1 MKVVTG
7 AEMAELDRRA
17 EEEFGLPRA
26 LLMENAG
33 RRTADVVHTY
43 VAPAGR
49 RCVVLA
55 GKGSNGGDGLVAARH
70 LVARGWR
77 AEVLLLA
84 REDEVRGEPR
94 RNLSLARE
102 AGVEVTPITSMALVG
117 AREHLGGADVI
128 VDALFGTGFKGK
140 PMGLAAQMIAAAN
153 GAAAPVVAVDLP
165 SGMDAD
171 TGAVPG
177 AVVHAT
183 ATVTMGLPKVGLLI
197 YPGAAH
203 AGRIYVADIG
213 YPAALLERFKSGAA
227 VVTPQMARAALPAR
241 PADGHKGTFG
251 HVLVCAGSVGFTGAP
266 SLCAL
271 GALRAG
277 AGLVSLA
284 VGESIYPIVAGRAVE
299 AMPHPLPDA
308 DGALSE
314 HAWSRFAELAAEADV
329 VAVGPGLGTG
339 PGIVALVQRLLRDVR
354 IPLVLDADALNV
366 LAGKDEPLTRSKAQ
380 KILTPH
386 PGEIGRLLG
395 RSTEEVQRDRLGV
408 AREAAARFGAVVVLK
423 GARTVVATPEGAAMI
438 VPAGNPGMATGGMGD
453 VLTGVIAAYLGQK
466 APPLVAAWLGAY
478 LHAVAGDLVAERLG
492 PAGLLAREVAD
503 AIPRARQAVLTEP
516 LAGPIQLL
524 P

>member
-1 MKVVTG
+1 MQVVTS

-33 RRTADVVHTY
+33 RRVADVVHTY

-102 AGVEVTPITSMALVG
+102 ASVEVTPITSMAVAA
-117 AREHLGGADVI
+117 ARRHLGGADVI
-128 VDALFGTGFKGK
+128 VDALFGTGFTGA
-140 PMGLAAQMIAAAN
+140 PVGLAAQMIEATNAAA
-153 GAAAPVVAVDLP
+153 AAVVAVDLP
-165 SGMDAD
+165 SGVDAD
-171 TGAVPG
+171 TGAVRG
-177 AVVHAT
+177 AAVRAST
-183 ATVTMGLPKVGLLI
+183 TVTMGLPKIGLLL

-203 AGRIYVADIG
+203 AGRVYVADIG
-213 YPAALLERFKSGAA
+213 YPPALLERFRAGAVA
-227 VVTPQMARAALPAR
+227 VTPQMARAALPPR

-251 HVLVCAGSVGFTGAP
+251 RVLVCAGSVGFTGAP

-277 AGLVSLA
+277 AGLVSLG
-284 VGESIYPIVAGRAVE
+284 VGETIYPIVAAHEVE

-314 HAWSRFAELAAEADV
+314 GAWGRLAELAAEADA

-339 PGIVALVQRLLRDVR
+339 TGVATLVQRLLAGRV
-354 IPLVLDADALNV
+354 PLVLDADALNV
-366 LAGKDEPLTRSKAQ
+366 LAGKEEPLARSRAQ

-386 PGEIGRLLG
+386 PGEMGRLLG

-408 AREAAARFGAVVVLK
+408 AREAAARFGAIVVLK
-423 GARTVVATPEGAAMI
+423 GARTVVATPDGSAFI

-453 VLTGVIAAYLGQK
+453 VLTGVIAAYLAQK
-466 APPLVAAWLGAY
+466 AQPAVAAWLGAY
-478 LHAVAGDLVAERLG
+478 LHGVAGDLVAERLG

-503 AIPRARQAVLTEP
+503 AIPRARLAVLTEP